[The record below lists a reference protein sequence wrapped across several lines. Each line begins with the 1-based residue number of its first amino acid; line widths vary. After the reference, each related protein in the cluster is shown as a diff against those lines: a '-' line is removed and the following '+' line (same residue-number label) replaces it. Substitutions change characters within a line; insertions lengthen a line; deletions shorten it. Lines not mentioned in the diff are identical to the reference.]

1 MTKNLGYCIQ
11 DKNKTLKDGV
21 KKADQLQTLGHI
33 EYLDGE
39 FCEFSFCPVY
49 SFFLYTFS
57 FFLIFKIN

>member
-1 MTKNLGYCIQ
+1 MQ

-33 EYLDGE
+33 EHHDEE
-39 FCEFSFCPVY
+39 FCEFSFCPVC

-57 FFLIFKIN
+57 FF